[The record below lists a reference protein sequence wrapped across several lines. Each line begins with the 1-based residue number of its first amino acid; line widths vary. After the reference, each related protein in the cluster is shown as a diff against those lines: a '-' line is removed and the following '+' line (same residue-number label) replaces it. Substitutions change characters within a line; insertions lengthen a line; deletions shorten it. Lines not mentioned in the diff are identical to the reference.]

1 MAPQKPF
8 GEFGRIQGETDALI
22 GSQMEQAPSSTLAA
36 TPPLEAPSTRQQ
48 ESPRNVGFASTAQ
61 STAQEMPS
69 EEDYGAKLREMK
81 KAARLAEAANRL
93 CAQKAKQAADYAKR
107 YRERR
112 ESVQRAVEADRAEIA
127 RLTKQIDELEQS
139 KLNPLL
145 ANLAAKREK
154 KAEVLIQLAEAK
166 RQMADSMTTQ
176 RDRVLACTRTGDKML
191 SKEAT
196 ATLTEA
202 RGFGRGPGTT
212 FGATA
217 LAEALAAKRE
227 TLKRIRKS
235 QAQARQLASTT
246 RTTASMSP
254 AMTAVIPAS

>member
-1 MAPQKPF
+1 MEGQTAP
-8 GEFGRIQGETDALI
+8 
-22 GSQMEQAPSSTLAA
+22 APPQSSS
-36 TPPLEAPSTRQQ
+36 STRQQ
-48 ESPRNVGFASTAQ
+48 ASPRNLGFASTAQ
-61 STAQEMPS
+61 EMMPS

-81 KAARLAEAANRL
+81 KAARVAEAANRL

-112 ESVQRAVEADRAEIA
+112 ESVQHAVEADRAEIA
-127 RLTKQIDELEQS
+127 RLTRQIDELEQN

-154 KAEVLIQLAEAK
+154 KAEVLVQLAEAK
-166 RQMADSMTTQ
+166 RQLADSMRTQ

-191 SKEAT
+191 AAEAT
-196 ATLTEA
+196 ATLTKA
-202 RGFGRGPGTT
+202 RGFSNGVGTT

-235 QAQARQLASTT
+235 QAQAQQLASTT

-254 AMTAVIPAS
+254 AMTAVIPAT